1 MSAATLAAHL
11 QSFFTD
17 RLLTQRH
24 ASPHTIA
31 GYRDCFRLLLRF
43 AAHRLGKP
51 PSKLALEDLDA
62 AFIGGFLQHLETDR
76 GNSARTCNVRLAAL
90 HSFFRFV
97 ALREP
102 AHALLCQRVLAIP
115 SKRHERAPVAY
126 LDGGQVEA
134 LIAAPDTSTRMG
146 RRDRALLLLAV
157 QTGLRVSELRSLRW
171 ADVLLGDG
179 PHVRCMGK
187 GRKQRCTPL
196 RKDSIAALTA
206 WRRETGGDSTAPV
219 FPSVRGGVLSRDAIE
234 GLVAKHAASARRQCP
249 SLAHKNVTPH
259 TLRHS
264 AAMSLLRNGVDR
276 SVIALWLGHESI
288 ETTQMYLH
296 ADVTLKERALAR
308 TDPLATSTR
317 RFKPTDAL
325 LAFLEGL

>member
-146 RRDRALLLLAV
+146 RRDRASGTIPA
-157 QTGLRVSELRSLRW
+157 
-171 ADVLLGDG
+171 
-179 PHVRCMGK
+179 
-187 GRKQRCTPL
+187 GRPPRRTREGWPRQG
-196 RKDSIAALTA
+196 AANPA
-206 WRRETGGDSTAPV
+206 
-219 FPSVRGGVLSRDAIE
+219 
-234 GLVAKHAASARRQCP
+234 
-249 SLAHKNVTPH
+249 
-259 TLRHS
+259 
-264 AAMSLLRNGVDR
+264 
-276 SVIALWLGHESI
+276 
-288 ETTQMYLH
+288 
-296 ADVTLKERALAR
+296 
-308 TDPLATSTR
+308 
-317 RFKPTDAL
+317 
-325 LAFLEGL
+325 